1 MKWSDEWGEGAPRGC
16 RHKAVV
22 QCRGQRVEREQARRY
37 LRFPNINEQS
47 LYIVEISIVTL
58 IRTDTTLDL
67 SQKAEK
73 SMITWS
79 LFQNKEVSFKPTML
93 TTYIDAVTSCKP
105 NFQAKIFIVGCGML
119 WADSFLFCFAY
130 SNGIGLRTAV
140 LFIWLPQRARSA
152 QSLRTK

>member
-1 MKWSDEWGEGAPRGC
+1 MGGAPWGC

-22 QCRGQRVEREQARRY
+22 QCRGQRVERMQANRI

-73 SMITWS
+73 SIPHPPHSSIYQLS
-79 LFQNKEVSFKPTML
+79 LNPTKS
-93 TTYIDAVTSCKP
+93 T
-105 NFQAKIFIVGCGML
+105 
-119 WADSFLFCFAY
+119 
-130 SNGIGLRTAV
+130 
-140 LFIWLPQRARSA
+140 
-152 QSLRTK
+152 